1 MPRYCRSKFYLF
13 ICGAWPPSLLLFFS
27 DIIANL
33 AIMYA
38 LAHLMNGR
46 YENCNCRYNALSAG
60 TKIQTLY
67 QLL

>member
-13 ICGAWPPSLLLFFS
+13 ICGAWPPPLLLFFS
-27 DIIANL
+27 DIIAIL

-46 YENCNCRYNALSAG
+46 YENCNCR
-60 TKIQTLY
+60 
-67 QLL
+67 